1 LIYFFLKWSI
11 LKTPCRASWRAAWSG
26 VGSGLEHAPSRASPS
41 LPRDR
46 ISRQAEPNKNCI
58 RLCFRIHNPPVP
70 RAPAPTAPCRL
81 PGTSTTNSSGSLPL
95 HPRTPEPNPLDGPRF
110 MPCALCSC
118 PRASRKAPARTTC
131 SAVPPLP
138 PPLAPP
144 SSSAFCSLSNH
155 PSSVPISFGTLPK
168 LSALLRSELSQLKR
182 C

>member
-1 LIYFFLKWSI
+1 MPRCLAPHGRVSAAALN
-11 LKTPCRASWRAAWSG
+11 THHRA
-26 VGSGLEHAPSRASPS
+26 
-41 LPRDR
+41 
-46 ISRQAEPNKNCI
+46 QAHLVPATEYRTKLGPNKNCI

-81 PGTSTTNSSGSLPL
+81 PGTSTTNSSGSLLL
-95 HPRTPEPNPLDGPRF
+95 HPRPPAPDPLDGPRS

-131 SAVPPLP
+131 SAVPPP
-138 PPLAPP
+138 PPPHLAPP

-155 PSSVPISFGTLPK
+155 PSSVPISFGTLLK
-168 LSALLRSELSQLKR
+168 LFALLRSELSQLKR